1 MNKNE
6 DPKNK
11 LPKKGEKKTAEK
23 AEKHSPGFLE
33 KTKERIVTAV
43 DQNKDGRIDVKDLT
57 SVSRRWSE
65 KRETSKREAEI
76 NLLRPLFEDDLEA
89 PEFNMP
95 KMIRLVGMD
104 KRHAESEVCI
114 GSIGHESDYKGL
126 RIVNIYPEY
135 LHSFGLTFYPDL
147 DNEVYY
153 VDPCDRNHYIAL
165 DEYFNYL
172 KIARLSELQKIAQDL
187 GAKHFRVTYKEYAQ
201 SSSKKQALA
210 KAAVKT
216 IAGETA
222 KMNAEHSVVENNA
235 SKVEIAAEMHFLGHQ
250 PAKLYRCILSVAVFR
265 VLTIQQ
271 GTDDRFIFKRNGTKA
286 QCPVHV
292 EVLNNDQ
299 LIPLV
304 FVGILL
310 LPASFIFL
318 IGLNLAVFKQI
329 LIAVVVADIASWYP
343 DPDGL
348 RFVVALQRSKR
359 CENSKQRLH
368 SCLYPL
374 CRN

>member
-6 DPKNK
+6 DLKNK

-23 AEKHSPGFLE
+23 TEKHSPGFLE

-43 DQNKDGRIDVKDLT
+43 DQNKDGRIDIKDLT

-235 SKVEIAAEMHFLGHQ
+235 SKVEIAAEMHFLGHKPVQ
-250 PAKLYRCILSVAVFR
+250 PTLLYFKKDPQIQNLISFRMSDNTITHQIYTLKMSNTSGIKSKDAASIDAALSSM
-265 VLTIQQ
+265 
-271 GTDDRFIFKRNGTKA
+271 KA
-286 QCPVHV
+286 NVSVSV
-292 EVLNNDQ
+292 EKEAESENNRYFEYEID
-299 LIPLV
+299 
-304 FVGILL
+304 F
-310 LPASFIFL
+310 
-318 IGLNLAVFKQI
+318 
-329 LIAVVVADIASWYP
+329 
-343 DPDGL
+343 
-348 RFVVALQRSKR
+348 
-359 CENSKQRLH
+359 
-368 SCLYPL
+368 
-374 CRN
+374 